1 MGGISGFPKDA
12 IPGQPIEGW
21 EREPMT
27 TETPEQMDERRAQ
40 IVWLGFDGM
49 LEEFKKVALSIMV
62 DIRASD
68 ASAGMVT
75 VPVELLAEAIAWCP
89 ISDAKAINDLRALL
103 KAARAGE
110 G

>member
-1 MGGISGFPKDA
+1 
-12 IPGQPIEGW
+12 
-21 EREPMT
+21 MT

-75 VPVELLAEAIAWCP
+75 VPVELLHRAWKKIVVDPFKAELAAEIDAI
-89 ISDAKAINDLRALL
+89 LRQAQ
-103 KAARAGE
+103 E
-110 G
+110 PDHE